1 MRFTRRTNSII
12 MWLIA
17 AGLLLGMIITFTPAL
32 GNLAGILTGRRGGT
46 GNAALLINGSPISE
60 LEVARAQSRPP
71 FNMVTEGEV
80 ARDLELFVLESLIQQ
95 EVLDQAAARVRVGA
109 ARVRQ
114 EVNRFREAR
123 GVSGRQNDQA
133 YLQVINS
140 LGFTDQTFRAYM
152 REQIRRQS
160 YQDSLTE
167 DVDVTEEEV
176 ASYYEVNSDSYR
188 IEAQIRARMTV
199 VDSPELARELRER
212 ASAGEDFQDLASEY
226 SLERADRGGALGA
239 PQGST
244 DPLPVG
250 RAALPVAVAEA
261 AFALEGAGIT
271 GVVESAERYYLIAVE
286 EFVPSEQRPFEEV
299 REEVR
304 EDALELKRAEVLEDS
319 LRQLRLDAEIT
330 IPENSFYSFDNPVV
344 ARVGAAEIREAE
356 LVYATYDNQQIQ
368 RALSPDLAPLIVQL
382 FKPNILELLIEQE
395 LAIQGADLLEPTFIG
410 PRALVA
416 QSVLSYVSRDT
427 VATEEDIELYYEG
440 NRDRFATPA
449 SADVTQVTFVSPG
462 SAQAFRLALLEG
474 GELEA
479 AAEESGGE
487 VEVLGVV
494 REGNLRPELDHALFA
509 TDAFEAL
516 PDREQ
521 VLSDILVL
529 GSPDLD
535 ALLGGG
541 LDVEVGAD
549 PSTEPAE
556 AAEDPES
563 SGFAVLVAV
572 RTPET
577 LPPLSDVRRQ
587 VEDAVL
593 TRQSE
598 ELRSTWLDGLRERF
612 EVENL
617 LAEVRASAVTTP
629 APSDVEGVELS
640 PGERATLEESR
651 TLAAELTGELRAL
664 SIRDD
669 LSTEEGTR
677 LDQVRVDLAE
687 VQGEIVRL
695 TGARSA
701 YAVREGDTLSGIAGD
716 FYGDSSLWEEILAA
730 NDYLID
736 EGDLL
741 FPGFI
746 LLIPEL

>member
-17 AGLLLGMIITFTPAL
+17 VGLLLGMIITFTPAL
-32 GNLAGILTGRRGGT
+32 GNLAGILTGRRGET
-46 GNAALLINGSPISE
+46 GNAALLINGNPISE

-95 EVLDQAAARVRVGA
+95 EVLDQAAARVRVGSG
-109 ARVRQ
+109 RVRQ

-133 YLQVINS
+133 YLQIINS

-167 DVDVTEEEV
+167 DVDVTEEEI

-188 IEAQIRARMTV
+188 IEAQIRARMIV
-199 VDSPELARELRER
+199 VGSPELAQELRER
-212 ASAGEDFQDLASEY
+212 ASAGEGFQDLASEY

-250 RAALPVAVAEA
+250 RAALPVAVANA

-271 GVVESAERYYLIAVE
+271 GVVESTERYYLIAVE
-286 EFVPSEQRPFEEV
+286 EFIPSEQRPFEEI

-304 EDALELKRAEVLEDS
+304 EDALELKRAEVLEDG

-382 FKPNILELLIEQE
+382 FKPNVLELLIEQE

-416 QSVLSYVSRDT
+416 QSILNYVSRDA

-440 NRDRFATPA
+440 NRDRFAIPA
-449 SADVTQVTFVSPG
+449 SADVIQVTFVSPG

-494 REGNLRPELDHALFA
+494 REGDLRPELDDALFS

-516 PDREQ
+516 PDGEQ

-529 GSPDLD
+529 GSPDLE

-556 AAEDPES
+556 AAEDLES
-563 SGFAVLVAV
+563 TGLAVLVAV

-593 TRQSE
+593 TRESG
-598 ELRSTWLDGLRERF
+598 ELRSSWLDGLRERF

-651 TLAAELTGELRAL
+651 TLAAELTEELRAL

-669 LSTEEGTR
+669 LSTEEGAR
-677 LDQVRVDLAE
+677 LDQVRADLAE

-701 YAVREGDTLSGIAGD
+701 YAVREGDTLSSIARD

>member
-32 GNLAGILTGRRGGT
+32 GNLAGILTGRRGET
-46 GNAALLINGSPISE
+46 GNAALLINGGPISE

-71 FNMVTEGEV
+71 FNVVTEGEV

-109 ARVRQ
+109 GRVRQ

-123 GVSGRQNDQA
+123 GVSGRRNDQA
-133 YLQVINS
+133 YLQIINS

-167 DVDVTEEEV
+167 DVDVAEEEI

-188 IEAQIRARMTV
+188 IEAQIRARMIV
-199 VDSPELARELRER
+199 VGSPELAQELRER

-250 RAALPVAVAEA
+250 RAALPVAVADA

-271 GVVESAERYYLIAVE
+271 GVVESTERYYLIAVE
-286 EFVPSEQRPFEEV
+286 EFIPSEQRPFEEV

-330 IPENSFYSFDNPVV
+330 IPENSFYSFDNPIV

-368 RALSPDLAPLIVQL
+368 RALSPDLAPLIAQL
-382 FKPNILELLIEQE
+382 FKPNVLELLIEQE
-395 LAIQGADLLEPTFIG
+395 LAIQGADLLEPTFVG

-416 QSVLSYVSRDT
+416 QSILNYVSRDA
-427 VATEEDIELYYEG
+427 VATEEDIELYYEE

-449 SADVTQVTFVSPG
+449 SADVTQVTFVSFG

-494 REGNLRPELDHALFA
+494 REGDLRPELDHTLFS

-516 PDREQ
+516 PDGEQ
-521 VLSDILVL
+521 VLSDVLAL

-541 LDVEVGAD
+541 LDVEEGAD

-556 AAEDPES
+556 AAADLES
-563 SGFAVLVAV
+563 TGLAVLVAV

-593 TRQSE
+593 TRESE
-598 ELRSTWLDGLRERF
+598 ELRSSWLDGLRERL

-651 TLAAELTGELRAL
+651 TLAAELTEELRAL

-669 LSTEEGTR
+669 LSTEEGAR
-677 LDQVRVDLAE
+677 LDQVRADLAE

-701 YAVREGDTLSGIAGD
+701 YTVREGDTLSGIARD

>member
-46 GNAALLINGSPISE
+46 GNAALLINDSPISE

-114 EVNRFREAR
+114 EVNRFREVR

-167 DVDVTEEEV
+167 DVDVTEEEI

-188 IEAQIRARMTV
+188 VEAQIRARVIV

-250 RAALPVAVAEA
+250 RAALPVALADA

-271 GVVESAERYYLIAVE
+271 GVVESTERYYLIAVE
-286 EFVPSEQRPFEEV
+286 EFIPSEQRPFGEV

-368 RALSPDLAPLIVQL
+368 QALSPDLAPLIVQL

-416 QSVLSYVSRDT
+416 QSVLNYVSRDA

-449 SADVTQVTFVSPG
+449 SADVTQVTFVSPE
-462 SAQAFRLALLEG
+462 SAQAFRLALLGG

-494 REGNLRPELDHALFA
+494 REGDLRPELDNALFA

-521 VLSDILVL
+521 VLSDILAF
-529 GSPDLD
+529 GSDLE
-535 ALLGGG
+535 ALLGRGI
-541 LDVEVGAD
+541 DVEVGAD

-577 LPPLSDVRRQ
+577 LPPLSEVRRQ

-617 LAEVRASAVTTP
+617 LAEVRASAVTTL
-629 APSDVEGVELS
+629 APSEVEGVELS

-669 LSTEEGTR
+669 LSTEEGAR
-677 LDQVRVDLAE
+677 LDQVRADLAE

>member
-32 GNLAGILTGRRGGT
+32 GNLAGILTGRRGET

-109 ARVRQ
+109 GRVRQ

-133 YLQVINS
+133 YLQIINS

-152 REQIRRQS
+152 REQIRRQG

-167 DVDVTEEEV
+167 DVDVTEEEI
-176 ASYYEVNSDSYR
+176 ASYYEVNGDSYR
-188 IEAQIRARMTV
+188 IEAQIRARMIV

-212 ASAGEDFQDLASEY
+212 ASAGEDFRDLASEH

-250 RAALPVAVAEA
+250 RAALPIAVANA
-261 AFALEGAGIT
+261 AFALEGTGIT
-271 GVVESAERYYLIAVE
+271 GVVESTERYYLIAVE
-286 EFVPSEQRPFEEV
+286 EFIPSEQRPFEEV

-319 LRQLRLDAEIT
+319 LRRLRLDAEIA

-416 QSVLSYVSRDT
+416 QSVLNYVSRDAM
-427 VATEEDIELYYEG
+427 ATEEGIELYYEG
-440 NRDRFATPA
+440 NRDRFTTPA

-462 SAQAFRLALLEG
+462 SAQG
-474 GELEA
+474 
-479 AAEESGGE
+479 
-487 VEVLGVV
+487 
-494 REGNLRPELDHALFA
+494 
-509 TDAFEAL
+509 L
-516 PDREQ
+516 P
-521 VLSDILVL
+521 SF
-529 GSPDLD
+529 P
-535 ALLGGG
+535 LGGG
-541 LDVEVGAD
+541 
-549 PSTEPAE
+549 
-556 AAEDPES
+556 
-563 SGFAVLVAV
+563 
-572 RTPET
+572 
-577 LPPLSDVRRQ
+577 
-587 VEDAVL
+587 
-593 TRQSE
+593 
-598 ELRSTWLDGLRERF
+598 
-612 EVENL
+612 
-617 LAEVRASAVTTP
+617 RA
-629 APSDVEGVELS
+629 
-640 PGERATLEESR
+640 
-651 TLAAELTGELRAL
+651 
-664 SIRDD
+664 
-669 LSTEEGTR
+669 
-677 LDQVRVDLAE
+677 
-687 VQGEIVRL
+687 
-695 TGARSA
+695 
-701 YAVREGDTLSGIAGD
+701 
-716 FYGDSSLWEEILAA
+716 
-730 NDYLID
+730 
-736 EGDLL
+736 
-741 FPGFI
+741 
-746 LLIPEL
+746 